1 MSEKIEFTKE
11 ELEKFLENYIVE
23 NLDIKLEITQDHFNS
38 SKITIKNSLT
48 INKKLIATSSDNIY
62 LN

>member
-1 MSEKIEFTKE
+1 MKIGFFE
-11 ELEKFLENYIVE
+11 EIR
-23 NLDIKLEITQDHFNS
+23 D
-38 SKITIKNSLT
+38 SLK

>member
-38 SKITIKNSLT
+38 SKITIKNSLK
-48 INKKLIATSSDNIY
+48 INKKLIAASSDNIY

>member
-23 NLDIKLEITQDHFNS
+23 NLDIKLEITQDHSNS
-38 SKITIKNSLT
+38 SKITIKNSLK